1 MEELLT
7 TYIDNLKTQ
16 GDPNE
21 TYKWEAINHF
31 QEQWNIQAPDFA
43 AMFLEAFKK
52 KSNLM
57 YQNSW
62 GFIKKAV
69 THFPEE
75 VRQMFQELYNETIPL
90 KDRIETFQQKA
101 ETLVTRVKEATGK
114 KKFNAQQD
122 ERTLSVYLAFRFPEK
137 YFLYKSSF
145 YDSLCNVL
153 NVPTEQTGQRYIH
166 YMTLAE
172 EVKRQYIAG
181 NEALQKIHQNI
192 YPKTTWND
200 DNLITQNFLYN
211 MLEKDDLETSDDESG
226 VEKIPA
232 YYCVG
237 FHFYSKEYSNQ
248 LARFVSEGI
257 WENGY
262 ADKFLDRVKSVPE
275 GALLAAKT
283 SYTMNEDDQ
292 KISVLEIH
300 AIGKVLKN
308 TNDGRRLIVD
318 WKMEPEPFILKGK
331 GAYRS
336 TINQVVDPENIK
348 LIFHHKNET
357 PTDIKPKQTV
367 AVHHPLNQIL
377 YGPPGTGKT
386 YKTVSAAVKIVNPEF
401 YRIHKKDRKAI
412 KQEYDRLLI
421 KNWSEGEGQIAFCTF
436 HQSFT
441 YEDFVEGIKPEI
453 INEKDIVY
461 GIQKGLFR
469 LVCDRARTSST
480 KTSDF
485 DAVVTRLK
493 NDILNNGP
501 ITLSTDRGNKFDV
514 NYTGQTTFR
523 IRPHE
528 SSAENPQY
536 PAAIENIRMLYEG
549 APLTDLYNPS
559 YVKGILEHLYS
570 NYNLPRF
577 SEIKNSNKPYVLIID
592 EINRGNVS
600 SIFGELITLI
610 EPDKRAGATEG
621 LEVILPYSKLK
632 FGVPKNVHIIGTM
645 NTADRS
651 VEALDTALRRRFS
664 FVEMPPQPEKI
675 KAGNGREEMDGIHLP
690 LLLTIINRRIEK
702 LLDKDHMIGHSYFM
716 GLHTRAQ
723 LKQVFHNK
731 VLPLLQEYFFGDFG
745 KIGLILGEGFFEKTE
760 KDETDIFASFG
771 DYDSSSLMQRNVY
784 HLKKVS
790 KMTDAEFMDALSKTI
805 S

>member
-1 MEELLT
+1 MGDQKISEPYFNFDMLTAYGKKVNKTYNSKSEEAKWFYDTREKLYFLVKLLSQRLNKEFQIVYKEKPNGQRGPGLIGFKD
-7 TYIDNLKTQ
+7 YILVGFAPSNNNVGDDLFMKIAISNLQKKPFM
-16 GDPNE
+16 D
-21 TYKWEAINHF
+21 INIDL
-31 QEQWNIQAPDFA
+31 NYR
-43 AMFLEAFKK
+43 K
-52 KSNLM
+52 KSSPFQKNRAEI
-57 YQNSW
+57 
-62 GFIKKAV
+62 FKA
-69 THFPEE
+69 HYEEWEINENFPH
-75 VRQMFQELYNETIPL
+75 NWI
-90 KDRIETFQQKA
+90 D
-101 ETLVTRVKEATGK
+101 LV
-114 KKFNAQQD
+114 
-122 ERTLSVYLAFRFPEK
+122 
-137 YFLYKSSF
+137 
-145 YDSLCNVL
+145 
-153 NVPTEQTGQRYIH
+153 
-166 YMTLAE
+166 
-172 EVKRQYIAG
+172 
-181 NEALQKIHQNI
+181 
-192 YPKTTWND
+192 
-200 DNLITQNFLYN
+200 N
-211 MLEKDDLETSDDESG
+211 MLEKPIRTLLTRYQHYIASIKNDSNYEFKKMMDEFKEALTQETSVLKDFSLGTYTDKS
-226 VEKIPA
+226 
-232 YYCVG
+232 YYV
-237 FHFYSKEYSNQ
+237 
-248 LARFVSEGI
+248 
-257 WENGY
+257 
-262 ADKFLDRVKSVPE
+262 
-275 GALLAAKT
+275 
-283 SYTMNEDDQ
+283 
-292 KISVLEIH
+292 KISDHKKIIGNAALHYEIRSLKSGIAVELHFEGSDENKNSFKNLQLPPNLEWFPWMSANSIRH
-300 AIGKVLKN
+300 KGFIGREEK
-308 TNDGRRLIVD
+308 DIV
-318 WKMEPEPFILKGK
+318 P
-331 GAYRS
+331 
-336 TINQVVDPENIK
+336 K
-348 LIFHHKNET
+348 LISKLEEMENQIGDQIR
-357 PTDIKPKQTV
+357 DIMVNVGGSEDINDNKF
-367 AVHHPLNQIL
+367 LNQIL

-401 YRIHKKDRKAI
+401 YKSHKKDREAI

-461 GIQKGLFR
+461 GIQKGIFR

-480 KTSDF
+480 KSSDF
-485 DAVVTRLK
+485 DAVVARLK

-570 NYNLPRF
+570 TYKLPRF

-632 FGVPKNVHIIGTM
+632 FSVPRNVHIIGTM

-675 KAGNGREEMDGIHLP
+675 KAGGGREEMDGIHLP
-690 LLLTIINRRIEK
+690 LLLTTINRRIEK

-716 GLHTRAQ
+716 GLHTPAQ

-745 KIGLILGEGFFEKTE
+745 KIGLILGEGFFEKTD

-771 DYDSSSLMQRNVY
+771 DYDSSSLMQRDVY
-784 HLKKVS
+784 HLKNVS

-805 S
+805 N